1 MDAAV
6 WWLRGALVS
15 YAAGSLL
22 GLVPWRRGGGP
33 PARPLA
39 PWCAGIGA
47 LLHSAALLQTGW
59 SLGRCPLATLP
70 EVLSALAW
78 AFTLAALLVWWRVRL
93 DAVLAIE
100 LPIAFSVL
108 LLSRI
113 LPRDAFASAAGP
125 PAAFVRFHLTVI
137 LFGVAALSITFAAS
151 VLYLAVDRALKAKRP
166 IAAFRRLPSLEACDR
181 LAYRSLGVAF
191 ALLTLGI
198 LSGAVINDAET
209 GAPWTWRPEETL
221 AILAWLLL
229 GTLVLARLGWGWR
242 GRRASLLMVLG
253 FGLVLLRMLGL

>member
-22 GLVPWRRGGGP
+22 GLVPWRRGRGP
-33 PARPLA
+33 RALV

-78 AFTLAALLVWWRVRL
+78 AFTLAALFVWWRSRL

-100 LPIAFSVL
+100 LPIAFVVL
-108 LLSRI
+108 LLSRL
-113 LPRDAFASAAGP
+113 LPRAALSAAGP

-137 LFGVAALSITFAAS
+137 LFGVAALSITFVAS

>member
-1 MDAAV
+1 MESAV
-6 WWLRGALVS
+6 LLLRGALVS
-15 YAAGSLL
+15 YAAGSLFA
-22 GLVPWRRGGGP
+22 LVPRRSRGASATP
-33 PARPLA
+33 FAA
-39 PWCAGIGA
+39 WCAAFGA
-47 LLHSAALLQTGW
+47 LLHTAAIVRSGIAA
-59 SLGRCPLATLP
+59 GRCPLATLP

-78 AFTLAALLVWWRVRL
+78 SLTLAALLVFWRSRL
-93 DAVLAIE
+93 DVVLAIE
-100 LPIAFSVL
+100 LPVASIVL
-108 LLSRI
+108 LLAEV
-113 LPRDAFASAAGP
+113 LPHEALPAGGTP
-125 PAAFVRFHLTVI
+125 PVSFLRFHLTVI

-151 VLYLAVDRALKAKRP
+151 LMYLLMDRALKAKRP

-191 ALLTLGI
+191 GLLTLGI
-198 LSGAVINDAET
+198 LSGVVINDFET

-229 GTLVLARLGWGWR
+229 GVLVVARLGWGWR